1 VGAVDGEGWLS
12 LHGRSDDV
20 INFGGTSRLPVAI
33 VPVPRII
40 RSPDGKILRG
50 RLLEEYKLSATSPG

>member
-1 VGAVDGEGWLS
+1 MDTIVSRL
-12 LHGRSDDV
+12 LHR
-20 INFGGTSRLPVAI
+20 SRLPVGI

-50 RLLEEYKLSATSPG
+50 RLLDEYKLSATSPG